1 MLNEKAEESQDYLY
15 ETFRDQYERTGGK
28 VSHYRKW
35 CLSRNFYDMVFSN
48 TPVDTGLRSMSAT
61 KEDVKKCK
69 DHFTT
74 PQWVGR
80 AVFDNWEDFAGESG
94 RQFFREV
101 FEFCLNVVTV
111 TKQENTTLSKYTVN
125 NLKQNEFYL
134 RKGLLERYEEEFEK
148 LYLEGFGYV
157 PVSKLR
163 QVLNSPVLDWMLEKE
178 KDYMKS

>member
-1 MLNEKAEESQDYLY
+1 MLNEKAENSQSMLYNTFNFHYENSGGDLNPFEKWYL
-15 ETFRDQYERTGGK
+15 T
-28 VSHYRKW
+28 
-35 CLSRNFYDMVFSN
+35 RNFYDMVFSN
-48 TPVDTGLRSMSAT
+48 TAVDTKLFSMSAT
-61 KEDVKKCK
+61 KNDVKTCK

-101 FEFCLNVVTV
+101 FEFCLNVVIV

-134 RKGLLERYEEEFEK
+134 KKGLLERYEEEFDK
-148 LYLEGFGYV
+148 MYLEGFGYV
-157 PVSKLR
+157 PVSKMR
-163 QVLNSPVLDWMLEKE
+163 QVLDSPVLDWLLEKE
-178 KDYMKS
+178 KDYLRS

>member
-15 ETFRDQYERTGGK
+15 ETFRGHYERNGDE
-28 VSHYRKW
+28 VNHYRKW
-35 CLSRNFYDMVFSN
+35 CLSRTFYDMVFSN
-48 TPVDTGLRSMSAT
+48 GTVDTGLCSMSAT
-61 KEDVKKCK
+61 KEGVKKCK

-80 AVFDNWEDFAGESG
+80 AVFDNWEDFSGESG

-125 NLKQNEFYL
+125 NLNKNEFYL
-134 RKGLLERYEEEFEK
+134 KKGLLERYEEEFDK
-148 LYLEGFGYV
+148 LYLKDFGYV

-178 KDYMKS
+178 KDYLRS

>member
-1 MLNEKAEESQDYLY
+1 MLNEKAEESQNYLY
-15 ETFRDQYERTGGK
+15 ETFNYQYERHGNN
-28 VSHYRKW
+28 VNQYRKW
-35 CLSRNFYDMVFSN
+35 ALSRNFYDMVFSN
-48 TPVDTGLRSMSAT
+48 KAVDTKLTSMSAT
-61 KEDVKKCK
+61 KDDVKKCK

-80 AVFDNWEDFAGESG
+80 AVFDNWQDFVGQAG

-111 TKQENTTLSKYTVN
+111 TKQENTILSKYTVN
-125 NLKQNEFYL
+125 NLKRNEFYL
-134 RKGLLERYEEEFEK
+134 KKGLLERYEEEFDK

-163 QVLNSPVLDWMLEKE
+163 QVLDSPVLDWMLEKE
-178 KDYMKS
+178 KDYFQ